1 MMVEIKSLLQHL
13 SRLRQMR
20 EWTLLQRIMRKRKR
34 RKEKMEGK
42 LSRLRRRRRR
52 MMRAMTV
59 LLKSAVVQPPLSLI
73 LQLSETQMAGNLLL
87 NWDQLLPF

>member
-1 MMVEIKSLLQHL
+1 MMMEIDSMLQHL

-20 EWTLLQRIMRKRKR
+20 EWTLLQMRMRKR

-42 LSRLRRRRRR
+42 LSRLRRSRRR

-59 LLKSAVVQPPLSLI
+59 LLRSAVVQTPLSLI
-73 LQLSETQMAGNLLL
+73 PTLSEMQMAGNSLPNL
-87 NWDQLLPF
+87 DQLLPF